1 MQHCGIVLRMG
12 TTTITQK
19 PAAGGTSCRVT
30 KRFNDGLLQGMTH
43 TSVTSVKFEVGQV
56 VKPWAYGSGYVV
68 EACEVVSMEVA

>member
-1 MQHCGIVLRMG
+1 
-12 TTTITQK
+12 
-19 PAAGGTSCRVT
+19 
-30 KRFNDGLLQGMTH
+30 MTH